1 MKTRTNSIPDQLK
14 SLAETYVGDL
24 SDIVFFDIETTGLSH
39 KTAFL
44 YLVGAA
50 FMESGR
56 FVLCQYLAEDLSEEE
71 AVLKAFS
78 ERIEGKKRLI
88 HFNGSTFDLPFL
100 QARCRKYGMDC
111 AASAM
116 EQTDLYRRIS
126 PLKNVLKLS
135 NCRLKTLEEF
145 LGSSRKDP
153 FTGGELIELY
163 HTYRRE
169 KDERL
174 LEVLLLHNA
183 EDILGMLSVLSMLA
197 YPVLPEAQ
205 TGPGKAELS
214 PCTDYAGK
222 EQKELLLPVHFP
234 LPLPRPLAL
243 HADGIFFSGHG
254 ETGLIKV
261 PVFCGELKYFYPDYK
276 NYSYLP
282 DEDYAIHKSVAIYVD
297 KAHRVPARP
306 ETCYTRKT
314 GEFLPL
320 FLSGSAKE
328 PSSEEALFAPVFFRQ
343 APDRPASGKLPSG
356 KQPSGAQT
364 SGRQPSLRSTQKGQ
378 TAKQSAPFREGFFE
392 ASSAFLENPSLLSAY
407 AAHLF
412 AHLLKT

>member
-1 MKTRTNSIPDQLK
+1 MKTKKEPIPEQLK
-14 SLAETYVGDL
+14 TLAETYIGEL
-24 SDIVFFDIETTGLSH
+24 SEAVFFDIETTGLSH

-44 YLVGAA
+44 YLIGAA

-71 AVLKAFS
+71 AVLRAFS
-78 ERIEGKKRLI
+78 EHIKGKKRLI
-88 HFNGSTFDLPFL
+88 HFNGGTFDLPFL
-100 QARCRKYGMDC
+100 QARCRKYGLDC

-135 NCRLKTLEEF
+135 NCKLKTLEEF

-163 HTYRRE
+163 HTYRQT

-174 LEVLLLHNA
+174 LKVLLLHNG
-183 EDILGMLSVLSMLA
+183 EDILGMLSILSMLA
-197 YPVLPEAQ
+197 YPAISEAQ
-205 TGPGKAELS
+205 AGPGKAELS
-214 PCTDYAGK
+214 PCTDYAGR

-234 LPLPRPLAL
+234 FPLPRPLAL
-243 HADGIFFSGHG
+243 HADGIFFSGSG

-261 PVFCGELKYFYPDYK
+261 PVFFGELKYFYPDYK

-328 PSSEEALFAPVFFRQ
+328 PSSEETLFAPIFFRQ
-343 APDRPASGKLPSG
+343 APGRQIPERPSSSSRSGKENS
-356 KQPSGAQT
+356 AQRNG
-364 SGRQPSLRSTQKGQ
+364 SCGSTQKRR

-392 ASSAFLENPSLLSAY
+392 AENTFLETPSLLSAY
-407 AAHLF
+407 ASHLL
-412 AHLLKT
+412 AHLLKA